1 MPNNTYISI
10 GYSFLKVLSNW
21 EKIAISRVIFSQ
33 LLTTLGKVNKYNT
46 FLINSN
52 QMITKRKHL
61 YTKIIFKKYLYIDY
75 LRENS

>member
-1 MPNNTYISI
+1 MPNNTYISM

-75 LRENS
+75 FRENS

>member
-46 FLINSN
+46 FLIISN

>member
-21 EKIAISRVIFSQ
+21 EKIAIPMVIFSQ
-33 LLTTLGKVNKYNT
+33 LLTTLGKHNNINS
-46 FLINSN
+46 FLIISN
-52 QMITKRKHL
+52 HMITKRKHL

-75 LRENS
+75 FRENS

>member
-1 MPNNTYISI
+1 M

-75 LRENS
+75 FRENS

>member
-46 FLINSN
+46 FLIISN

-61 YTKIIFKKYLYIDY
+61 YTKIIFKKIFVYRLP
-75 LRENS
+75 